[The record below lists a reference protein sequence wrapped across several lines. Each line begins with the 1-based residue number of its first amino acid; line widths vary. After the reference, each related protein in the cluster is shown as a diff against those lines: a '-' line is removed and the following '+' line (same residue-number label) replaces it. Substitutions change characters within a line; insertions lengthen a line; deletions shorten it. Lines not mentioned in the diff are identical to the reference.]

1 MEWIQKKKNMAEK
14 YTKDKLIN
22 ELLIHNQAVAKYMAH
37 IADALQSINDS
48 NTLHANAINSNTTEI
63 KNMIKVNSSFL
74 DFVRWIL
81 IVLVLAIIVLAGAEK
96 VLDFLPPA

>member
-1 MEWIQKKKNMAEK
+1 MTQK
-14 YTKDKLIN
+14 YTKDKLIE
-22 ELLIHNQAVAKYMAH
+22 ELLVHNQAVAGYMAH

-48 NTLHANAINSNTTEI
+48 NTLHANAINDNTTEI

-74 DFVRWIL
+74 GFIRWIL

-96 VLDFLPPA
+96 VLDFLPTV